1 MAEDRASI
9 RLQRRRLIV
18 SAVAFAFP
26 LIASIAP
33 PEIDGLSPWGL
44 RVLSV
49 VVAGLI
55 LWMSEAMPIAATSLG
70 VVAMLALVGP
80 GESDDALKT
89 ALAGFES
96 PAPYF
101 LLCALALGTATVK
114 TGLAR
119 RLAQMLVRGAKGS
132 GQRLY
137 TQMVAMMPPMA
148 VLVPSALTRTA
159 MLIPA
164 YESVFQTHRIERG
177 HPMPRLVM
185 IGLAILQP
193 LASTAV
199 LTGGAV
205 PVVASSLVGGMSW
218 AHWFALMSAPMYTLL
233 IVVGLALYLVYRP
246 SELPAAHGEG
256 GESRPALPPMS
267 NAEWRGLAIIGA
279 TTTLWLTD
287 FIHHLNPA
295 IPALIGATA
304 LFLPLVGV
312 LRWEDFEE
320 GSPWAIFL
328 VTASSLS
335 LAVALNQSGAAAWVA
350 ATIVDQ
356 IPLET
361 FALVPQLLVMMAIVA
376 VVNAIL
382 PNRTAVLGITIP
394 LLMSLAGPLGLNPVV
409 VGLMAPIISQTT
421 IFYPVQL
428 ATALITYR
436 TRHYAAGELA
446 RAGIIL
452 TIASILTI
460 LLVALPGWALMGEP
474 VRL

>member
-18 SAVAFAFP
+18 SVVAFAFP
-26 LIASIAP
+26 LLASIAP
-33 PEIDGLSPWGL
+33 PSIDDLSPWGV
-44 RVLSV
+44 RVLAV
-49 VVAGLI
+49 VVAGLL

-89 ALAGFES
+89 ALAGFEN

-101 LLCALALGTATVK
+101 LLCALALGSATVK

-119 RLAQMLVRGAKGS
+119 RLAQMLVRGARGS
-132 GQRLY
+132 SRRLY
-137 TQMVAMMPPMA
+137 SQMVAMMPPMA

-159 MLIPA
+159 MLIPT
-164 YESVFQTHRIERG
+164 YESVFQTHQIERG
-177 HPMPRLVM
+177 HRLPRLVM

-218 AHWFALMSAPMYTLL
+218 AHWFALMSVPMYTLL
-233 IVVGLALYLVYRP
+233 ASVGVVLFLLYRP
-246 SELPAAHGEG
+246 SELPAARGKD
-256 GESRPALPPMS
+256 GESLPTMPPMS
-267 NAEWRGLAIIGA
+267 AAEWRGLAIIGA

-320 GSPWAIFL
+320 GSPWSIFL

-356 IPLET
+356 VPLGT
-361 FALVPQLLVMMAIVA
+361 FPLVPQLLVMMAIVA

-409 VGLMAPIISQTT
+409 VGLIAPILSQTT

-446 RAGIIL
+446 RAGVIL
-452 TIASILTI
+452 TVASVLMI
-460 LLVALPGWALMGEP
+460 LLVALPWWALMGEP

>member
-1 MAEDRASI
+1 MAEDRISI
-9 RLQRRRLIV
+9 GAQRRRLIV
-18 SAVAFAFP
+18 SVVAFAFP
-26 LIASIAP
+26 LLASIAP
-33 PEIDGLSPWGL
+33 PSIDGLSPWGL
-44 RVLSV
+44 RVLA
-49 VVAGLI
+49 VVAAGLV
-55 LWMSEAMPIAATSLG
+55 LWMSEAMPIAATSLA

-80 GESDDALKT
+80 GESDAALKK

-119 RLAQMLVRGAKGS
+119 RLAQMLVRGARGS
-132 GQRLY
+132 GRRLY
-137 TQMVAMMPPMA
+137 AQMVAMMPPMA

-177 HPMPRLVM
+177 HRMPRLVM
-185 IGLAILQP
+185 IGTALLQP
-193 LASTAV
+193 QASTAV

-205 PVVASSLVGGMSW
+205 PVIASSLVGGMSW
-218 AHWFALMSAPMYTLL
+218 AHWFALMSVPMYTLL
-233 IVVGLALYLVYRP
+233 ATVGLALFLLYRP
-246 SELPAAHGEG
+246 LALPDAEAEDGVAL
-256 GESRPALPPMS
+256 PPLPPMS
-267 NAEWRGLAIIGA
+267 APEWRGLIIIGA

-312 LRWEDFEE
+312 LNWEDFEL
-320 GSPWAIFL
+320 GSPWSIFL

-335 LAVALNQSGAAAWVA
+335 LAAALNESGAAGWVA

-356 IPLET
+356 VPLET
-361 FALVPQLLVMMAIVA
+361 FPLVPQLLAMMAIVA

-394 LLMSLAGPLGLNPVV
+394 LLMSLAGPLGLNPVA
-409 VGLMAPIISQTT
+409 VGLMAPIVAQTT

-446 RAGIIL
+446 RAGVIL
-452 TIASILTI
+452 SIASVLII
-460 LLVALPGWALMGEP
+460 LLVALPWWALMGESIRP
-474 VRL
+474 

>member
-1 MAEDRASI
+1 MADDRASNT
-9 RLQRRRLIV
+9 LQRRRLIV
-18 SAVAFAFP
+18 SAVAFACPIVASTAP
-26 LIASIAP
+26 LGV
-33 PEIDGLSPWGL
+33 DGLSPWGL

-49 VVAGLI
+49 VMAGLI
-55 LWMSEAMPIAATSLG
+55 LWMSEAMPVAATSLG

-80 GESDDALKT
+80 GESDEALKT

-96 PAPYF
+96 SAPYF

-119 RLAQMLVRGAKGS
+119 RLARMLVRGARGS
-132 GQRLY
+132 GRRLY
-137 TQMVAMMPPMA
+137 GQMVAMMPPMA

-159 MLIPA
+159 MLIPV

-177 HPMPRLVM
+177 HPLPRLVM
-185 IGLAILQP
+185 IGTAILQP

-205 PVVASSLVGGMSW
+205 PVVASSLVGGISW
-218 AHWFALMSAPMYTLL
+218 ARWFALMSVPMYTLL
-233 IVVGLALYLVYRP
+233 VIVGIALFLIYRP
-246 SELPAAHGEG
+246 SRLPAASG
-256 GESRPALPPMS
+256 GDGPSMAALAPMS

-304 LFLPLVGV
+304 LFLPAVGV

-335 LAVALNQSGAAAWVA
+335 LAVALNESGAAAWVA
-350 ATIVDQ
+350 TTIVDQ
-356 IPLET
+356 VPLDT
-361 FALVPQLLVMMAIVA
+361 FPLVPLLLSMIAIVA

-394 LLMSLAGPLGLNPVV
+394 LLMSLAGPLGLNPVA
-409 VGLMAPIISQTT
+409 VGLIAPIISQTT

-446 RAGIIL
+446 RAGVIL
-452 TIASILTI
+452 TVASILVI
-460 LLVALPGWALMGEP
+460 LLVALPWWSLMGEP
-474 VRL
+474 IRL